1 MSKKKNKGKFKL
13 FIEFIK
19 VQVAGNILFWVTY
32 GSYFVFDAVARIP
45 YPISFVMATIAGN
58 IVFFMVDRQWIYNS
72 HNGKRKS
79 SQEIVRF
86 ILFMILN
93 YFINLFIVQLL
104 KDTFDISP
112 YVGQFV
118 AAAFFT
124 VWTFLGLHFWVFHP
138 DHTRHPALTISRRK
152 KYARRT
158 QAK

>member
-13 FIEFIK
+13 FIEFFK

-58 IVFFMVDRQWIYNS
+58 IIFFMVNRQWIYNS

-138 DHTRHPALTISRRK
+138 DHTHHPTLTISRRK